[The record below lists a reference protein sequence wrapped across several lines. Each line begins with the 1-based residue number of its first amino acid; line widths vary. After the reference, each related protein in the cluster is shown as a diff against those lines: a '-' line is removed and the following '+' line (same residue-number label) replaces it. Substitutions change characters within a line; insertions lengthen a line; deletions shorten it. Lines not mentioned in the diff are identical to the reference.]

1 MTTRHLKI
9 FLEVYKSGSMTAAAK
24 RLFMTQPSVSQAIHE
39 MEEHYG
45 VRLFERLYRKLF
57 PTPAGKELVLYA
69 ENILGLFD
77 EMEAKLEAGNLAQ
90 SLEVGLFFT
99 AGMLVHPWLSAFR
112 AACPSTSVHIHVWK
126 GSELKRR
133 LRTASIDL
141 AVMEEFDH
149 EPDLCQELIA
159 EDRLVAVTAV
169 DDPLL
174 SEGSIT
180 ARQLSEAPLLLREKG
195 AGVRDQFESEMQR
208 LGFHI
213 SPLWESASSLVLLES
228 NHDPDM
234 LRHNDHYNER
244 LKQRILGNRGHL
256 SNAACADALLQI
268 VESGTKNVILGHLSG
283 ENNTPSL
290 AYHISEDRMTR
301 EGIRLGQDL
310 TLDVALRDRVGN
322 IYTLGDGK

>member
-1 MTTRHLKI
+1 
-9 FLEVYKSGSMTAAAK
+9 
-24 RLFMTQPSVSQAIHE
+24 MTQPSVSQAIHE

-45 VRLFERLYRKLF
+45 VRLFERLYRKLY

-159 EDRLVAVTAV
+159 EDRLVAVTAM

-174 SEGSIT
+174 SEGPIT

-213 SPLWESASSLVLLES
+213 SPLWESASSLVLLEAA
-228 NHDPDM
+228 
-234 LRHNDHYNER
+234 RH
-244 LKQRILGNRGHL
+244 
-256 SNAACADALLQI
+256 
-268 VESGTKNVILGHLSG
+268 
-283 ENNTPSL
+283 
-290 AYHISEDRMTR
+290 R
-301 EGIRLGQDL
+301 EGIAILPYQLAQPALHRGEVAELPVTGIDFARRMAL
-310 TLDVALRDRVGN
+310 TWHKDKFITGPMQTFMDIVRSISISPEL
-322 IYTLGDGK
+322 

>member
-1 MTTRHLKI
+1 M
-9 FLEVYKSGSMTAAAK
+9 
-24 RLFMTQPSVSQAIHE
+24 
-39 MEEHYG
+39 
-45 VRLFERLYRKLF
+45 
-57 PTPAGKELVLYA
+57 
-69 ENILGLFD
+69 
-77 EMEAKLEAGNLAQ
+77 
-90 SLEVGLFFT
+90 
-99 AGMLVHPWLSAFR
+99 
-112 AACPSTSVHIHVWK
+112 HIHVWK

-213 SPLWESASSLVLLES
+213 SPLWESASSLVLLE
-228 NHDPDM
+228 
-234 LRHNDHYNER
+234 
-244 LKQRILGNRGHL
+244 
-256 SNAACADALLQI
+256 AA
-268 VESGTKNVILGHLSG
+268 VTGRESPFSLISL
-283 ENNTPSL
+283 PSL
-290 AYHISEDRMTR
+290 HCIGARWPSF
-301 EGIRLGQDL
+301 LSPAL
-310 TLDVALRDRVGN
+310 TLPGRMALTWHKDKFITGPMQTFMDIVRS
-322 IYTLGDGK
+322 ISISPEL

>member
-45 VRLFERLYRKLF
+45 VRLFERLYRKLY

-112 AACPSTSVHIHVWK
+112 SACPSTSVHIHVWK

-141 AVMEEFDH
+141 AIMEKFDH

-174 SEGSIT
+174 SEGPIT

-213 SPLWESASSLVLLES
+213 SPLWESASSLVLLEAA
-228 NHDPDM
+228 
-234 LRHNDHYNER
+234 RH
-244 LKQRILGNRGHL
+244 
-256 SNAACADALLQI
+256 
-268 VESGTKNVILGHLSG
+268 
-283 ENNTPSL
+283 
-290 AYHISEDRMTR
+290 R
-301 EGIRLGQDL
+301 EGIAILPYQLAQPALHRGEVAELPVTGIDFARRMAL
-310 TLDVALRDRVGN
+310 TWHKDKFITGPMQTFMDIVRSISISPEL
-322 IYTLGDGK
+322 

>member
-45 VRLFERLYRKLF
+45 VRLFERLYRKLY
-57 PTPAGKELVLYA
+57 PTPAGKELMLYA
-69 ENILGLFD
+69 ENILGLFN

-174 SEGSIT
+174 SEGPIT

-195 AGVRDQFESEMQR
+195 AGVRDQLESEMQR

-213 SPLWESASSLVLLES
+213 SPLWESASSLVLLEAA
-228 NHDPDM
+228 
-234 LRHNDHYNER
+234 RH
-244 LKQRILGNRGHL
+244 Q
-256 SNAACADALLQI
+256 
-268 VESGTKNVILGHLSG
+268 
-283 ENNTPSL
+283 
-290 AYHISEDRMTR
+290 
-301 EGIRLGQDL
+301 EGIAILPYQLAQPALHRGEVAELPVTGIDFARRMAL
-310 TLDVALRDRVGN
+310 TWHKDKFITGPMQTFMDIVHSISISPEL
-322 IYTLGDGK
+322 

>member
-213 SPLWESASSLVLLES
+213 SPLWESASSLVLLEAA
-228 NHDPDM
+228 
-234 LRHNDHYNER
+234 RH
-244 LKQRILGNRGHL
+244 
-256 SNAACADALLQI
+256 
-268 VESGTKNVILGHLSG
+268 
-283 ENNTPSL
+283 
-290 AYHISEDRMTR
+290 R
-301 EGIRLGQDL
+301 EGIAILPYQLAQPALHRGEVAELPVTGIDFARRMAL
-310 TLDVALRDRVGN
+310 TWHKDKFITGPMQTFMDIVRSISISPEL
-322 IYTLGDGK
+322 